1 MSSVEEVNTS
11 PRWKLNRTRNI
22 WRITVSAVEPH
33 CESEWLGAVDVG
45 DRPKS
50 GGEQSAGSLG
60 QSAPSL
66 WQHPAARDEAI
77 KNAWLRPD
85 GVSLRREGQRERK
98 KTEGGKEE
106 MEQHGREVEK

>member
-1 MSSVEEVNTS
+1 M
-11 PRWKLNRTRNI
+11 
-22 WRITVSAVEPH
+22 EPH
-33 CESEWLGAVDVG
+33 CESEWLGAVDVE

-60 QSAPSL
+60 QSAASL

-85 GVSLRREGQRERK
+85 GVSLRREGQREKEDRGRRGGGGTTREGGGEITSWKEGHDRK
-98 KTEGGKEE
+98 K
-106 MEQHGREVEK
+106 GRAHRH